1 MSTRRTP
8 RAWVPAG
15 SLAGSAGGRGT
26 ARPDGRADEQPP
38 VAEQGEASV
47 DPTGDRAVDE
57 VLTRL
62 TDVTELGLHEQLAVF
77 DAVHTALQ
85 DRLADAEG

>member
-1 MSTRRTP
+1 
-8 RAWVPAG
+8 VQ
-15 SLAGSAGGRGT
+15 GGRG
-26 ARPDGRADEQPP
+26 AAWPDGRADEQPP